1 MATFNVTVNFNVDI
15 PYPDNIDPY
24 DDSVEAFEKLGMYA
38 YRYLSENFD
47 FDNFNI
53 NIEIN

>member
-15 PYPDNIDPY
+15 PYPDDIDPY
-24 DDSVEAFEKLGMYA
+24 DDSLETLERLRMYA
-38 YRYLSENFD
+38 YRYLSDNFD

-53 NIEIN
+53 EIN